1 MPARCGT
8 TARIVAGMQGDAEA
22 WEHGRIGWLASM
34 RDKRCGRIIGC
45 AHEERPGADSAR
57 GPHLRL
63 APPGPGGAG
72 RGRTRPGRGRARRA
86 ASSPPRLRGE
96 WGWLGVGRAWY
107 RPRRDDHAASTHQA
121 RLLASRRPST
131 GRMARVGRERGGTP
145 LVLDRWRPCRLRID
159 HGRRSAPRQ
168 PALGKH
174 QG

>member
-1 MPARCGT
+1 MKSDQAPILLGVLIFVLHLPVLVALSVVVLGL
-8 TARIVAGMQGDAEA
+8 VAG
-22 WEHGRIGWLASM
+22 EHG
-34 RDKRCGRIIGC
+34 
-45 AHEERPGADSAR
+45 
-57 GPHLRL
+57 
-63 APPGPGGAG
+63 
-72 RGRTRPGRGRARRA
+72 RA
-86 ASSPPRLRGE
+86 ASSPPSLRGE
-96 WGWLGVGRAWY
+96 WGLLGVGRAWY

>member
-1 MPARCGT
+1 MPGAAARS
-8 TARIVAGMQGDAEA
+8 VAGMHGDAEA
-22 WEHGRIGWLASM
+22 WRRGNTVGWLATMAM
-34 RDKRCGRIIGC
+34 RPDIGC

-159 HGRRSAPRQ
+159 HGRRSAPRR